1 MQYKVKQCFIKKQIL
16 FDLFLKK
23 LSVTFFLCI
32 FVKKINMEIL
42 RLKEL
47 MAQKGMSREELANKV
62 GVSMTTISNINSEK
76 NLPTIHLLL
85 QIAEAL
91 DIDIREMFVPTKG
104 NIVTEREVFEAKELI
119 KKGLNILEGKI

>member
-1 MQYKVKQCFIKKQIL
+1 
-16 FDLFLKK
+16 
-23 LSVTFFLCI
+23 
-32 FVKKINMEIL
+32 MEIL

-47 MAQKGMSREELANKV
+47 MSQKGMNREDLANKV

-91 DIDIREMFVPTKG
+91 DVDVREMFVPTKG
-104 NIVTEREVFEAKELI
+104 NIVTQNEVDEAKDYIE
-119 KKGLNILEGKI
+119 KGLRILGAKK

>member
-1 MQYKVKQCFIKKQIL
+1 
-16 FDLFLKK
+16 
-23 LSVTFFLCI
+23 
-32 FVKKINMEIL
+32 MEIL

-47 MAQKGMSREELANKV
+47 MTQKGMSREDLANKV

-91 DIDIREMFVPTKG
+91 NVDIREMFVPTKG
-104 NIVTEREVFEAKELI
+104 NLVVQSEIEEAKRLI
-119 KKGLNILEGKI
+119 QNGLTILGKVR

>member
-1 MQYKVKQCFIKKQIL
+1 
-16 FDLFLKK
+16 
-23 LSVTFFLCI
+23 
-32 FVKKINMEIL
+32 MEIL

-91 DIDIREMFVPTKG
+91 NVDIREMFVPTKG
-104 NIVTEREVFEAKELI
+104 TSVSQMEIEEAKELLVMSL
-119 KKGLNILEGKI
+119 KILEGKK

>member
-1 MQYKVKQCFIKKQIL
+1 
-16 FDLFLKK
+16 
-23 LSVTFFLCI
+23 
-32 FVKKINMEIL
+32 MEVL

-47 MAQKGMSREELANKV
+47 MSLKGISREELANKV

-91 DIDIREMFVPTKG
+91 DVDIREMFVPTKG
-104 NIVTEREVFEAKELI
+104 NLVVQSEIEEAKELI
-119 KKGLNILEGKI
+119 KSGLEKLG

>member
-1 MQYKVKQCFIKKQIL
+1 
-16 FDLFLKK
+16 
-23 LSVTFFLCI
+23 
-32 FVKKINMEIL
+32 MEIL

-47 MAQKGMSREELANKV
+47 MTQKGMSREELANKV

-91 DIDIREMFVPTKG
+91 DVDIREMFKPTKG
-104 NIVTEREVFEAKELI
+104 SVIAESEVEEVKALLEKSLSILKGNI
-119 KKGLNILEGKI
+119 